1 MVTISFAR
9 RNKVKDSI
17 IKEQLI
23 QSIINDLKINIEET
37 QDKLKRWEL
46 QLIKLK
52 QQERILFS
60 DKFQDGDKVLYT
72 NKGFFDK
79 KVGTFTQIKKYK
91 LRQTQVYVLTLDEK
105 IIYRSPKNLEFY
117 IQSINQSINQSNK
130 QTNKQTIKYKDTSI
144 KQTIPSFNETKYGF
158 QR

>member
-1 MVTISFAR
+1 MINQTNDTITMLSAQ
-9 RNKVKDSI
+9 RNKIKGSI

-23 QSIINDLKINIEET
+23 RLSINDLKKNIEET
-37 QDKLKRWEL
+37 QDKLKRWQL

-105 IIYRSPKNLEFY
+105 IIYRSPRNLEFY
-117 IQSINQSINQSNK
+117 
-130 QTNKQTIKYKDTSI
+130 D
-144 KQTIPSFNETKYGF
+144 
-158 QR
+158 

>member
-1 MVTISFAR
+1 MVTISSAQ
-9 RNKVKDSI
+9 RNKIKDSI
-17 IKEQLI
+17 IKEQLM

-60 DKFQDGDKVLYT
+60 DIQVGDKVLYT

-79 KVGTFTQIKKYK
+79 KIGTVTQVKKYK
-91 LRQTQVYVLTLDEK
+91 SGQTRVYVLSSDDK
-105 IIYRSPKNLEFY
+105 IIYRSPRNIEFY
-117 IQSINQSINQSNK
+117 
-130 QTNKQTIKYKDTSI
+130 D
-144 KQTIPSFNETKYGF
+144 
-158 QR
+158 